1 MRENFRILKP
11 FLRGLPIIIICMIIG
26 VVGAKKYL
34 SYVTPIYE
42 STSKIK
48 LADIGE
54 GIPNSNLFKNLDVFA
69 SANKI
74 SAEIEVLKSSNLI
87 FKTLNTLDF
96 NLEIYRAGSIQTVE
110 LYHNSPI
117 AIRFLNSTG
126 KVLDK
131 RFKLIMKTD
140 KVYDILNTDGK
151 VIVSGEVRKPLSFL
165 DNEIIVDL
173 NFDVISQKKAVQIVG
188 NYEFEFFSQEKLLEK
203 IYKNLDIVSVDK
215 DVAVLR
221 INLKSNVP
229 EKAAAFVNKLGETY
243 IEDYIESK
251 YKAANTTV
259 IFLEKQIK
267 EASSKLAQS
276 ENSIE
281 DYRNDNH
288 IVNLKQETETDLRK
302 ISQLKIQQTNLKMNL
317 EAIEELNRY
326 INFGKSDFLSLAP
339 NFEAFTD
346 LLSTEIIK
354 NIKKLQ
360 SEKRDLLLT
369 YTKND
374 EKVVVIDEKITDLI
388 NYLVES
394 IKNTRIN
401 LEVKYKQITEDIDLA
416 ESVFTTVPAKE
427 KNLTIMNRDFD
438 LLQSSYNFLNEKKI
452 EAEIAQAAKIS
463 FHRVLTPAVI
473 SEKPISPNRPIIIIL
488 CALIGM
494 IGSVFLIYLVHF
506 IKAKVNDAQAIE
518 QNSNIPLAI
527 STPFMRSNS
536 ESVFRKNVIQLEIK
550 KILTTNNVLTISA
563 FDAKQGRGY
572 NVINII
578 KTLSKQNRR
587 VILIDAKG
595 DLAFLRTNV
604 AESADLWAS
613 TIENV
618 FYVDFYSN
626 KFQNYS
632 QEEVKLFIQ
641 SFKDKCDLVIVNNE
655 FLVEQAKSVL
665 LLSLSD
671 SNLFVVDSRT
681 TPLAGIKK
689 LQVLKEEFNIINL
702 NFLLNKSGYNPS
714 VVREFVVWLKK
725 IIKRNEKF

>member
-1 MRENFRILKP
+1 MSDNFRILKP
-11 FLRGLPIIIICMIIG
+11 FLRGLPIIIICMIISIAA
-26 VVGAKKYL
+26 AKKYL

-74 SAEIEVLKSSNLI
+74 SGEIEVLKSSNLI
-87 FKTLNTLDF
+87 FKALNNLDF
-96 NLEIYRAGSIQTVE
+96 NLEIYRAGSIQMVE

-117 AIRFLNSTG
+117 AIRLLNPTG

-140 KVYDILNTDGK
+140 KVYDILSADDK
-151 VIVSGEVRKPLSFL
+151 VVVSGEVKKPTSFL
-165 DNEIIVDL
+165 DNDIIVDL
-173 NFDVISQKKAVQIVG
+173 NLDLISQKKDVQIVG
-188 NYEFEFFSQEKLLEK
+188 NYEFELFSKEKLLEK

-259 IFLEKQIK
+259 NFLEKQIQ

-388 NYLVES
+388 NYLIES

-488 CALIGM
+488 CALLGM
-494 IGSVFLIYLVHF
+494 IGSIFLIYLVHF
-506 IKAKVNDAQAIE
+506 IKAKVNDGQTIE
-518 QNSNIPLAI
+518 QNSDIPLAI
-527 STPFMRSNS
+527 STPFIRSNS

-550 KILTTNNVLTISA
+550 KILTAGNVLTVSA
-563 FDAKQGRGY
+563 FDSKQGRGY

-604 AESADLWAS
+604 AESEDLWATS
-613 TIENV
+613 IENV
-618 FYVDFYSN
+618 FYADFYSN

-632 QEEVKLFIQ
+632 REEVKSFVQ

-655 FLVEQAKSVL
+655 FLIEQAKSVL

-671 SNLFVVDSRT
+671 SNLFVVDSRA

-689 LQVLKEEFNIINL
+689 LQLLKEEFNITNL

-714 VVREFVVWLKK
+714 VVREFLVWFKK
-725 IIKRNEKF
+725 IVKRNEKF

>member
-1 MRENFRILKP
+1 MNENFRILKP
-11 FLRGLPIIIICMIIG
+11 FLRGLPIIIICMIISIAA
-26 VVGAKKYL
+26 AKKYL

-74 SAEIEVLKSSNLI
+74 SGEIEVLKSSNLI
-87 FKTLNTLDF
+87 FKTLSNLDF
-96 NLEIYRAGSIQTVE
+96 NLEIYRAGSIQMVE

-117 AIRFLNSTG
+117 AIRLLNPTG

-140 KVYDILNTDGK
+140 KMYDILNADDK
-151 VIVSGEVRKPLSFL
+151 VVVSGEVKKPVSFL

-173 NFDVISQKKAVQIVG
+173 NLDLISQKKAVQIVG
-188 NYEFEFFSQEKLLEK
+188 NYEFEFFSKEKLLEK

-259 IFLEKQIK
+259 NFLEKQIQ

-388 NYLVES
+388 NYLIES

-488 CALIGM
+488 CALLGM
-494 IGSVFLIYLVHF
+494 IGSIFLIYLVHF
-506 IKAKVNDAQAIE
+506 IKAKVNDGQTIE

-550 KILTTNNVLTISA
+550 KILATSSVLTISA
-563 FDAKQGRGY
+563 FDSKQGRGY

-604 AESADLWAS
+604 AESEDLWAS
-613 TIENV
+613 SIENV
-618 FYVDFYSN
+618 FYADFYSN

-632 QEEVKLFIQ
+632 QEEVKLFVQ

-655 FLVEQAKSVL
+655 FLIEQAKSVL

-689 LQVLKEEFNIINL
+689 LQLLKEEFNITNL

-714 VVREFVVWLKK
+714 VVREFLEWLKK
-725 IIKRNEKF
+725 IVKRNEKF